1 MTAESPGENSPQR
14 TGLHLLSH
22 SGSARLPAPHLLG
35 RGLRGPALP
44 PRLQSLKAPGLPLSL
59 ARMPAAPAEGQHR
72 GSGPGPSFGREPR
85 VLTRCLPRSSP
96 GSDLKSW
103 AQSPAQVT
111 GASPHCTRPPTGGH
125 CVQPLCAPPPH
136 RTRAHICPPRAGT
149 QHSRQSQPHTQ
160 DPGFMEGD
168 VPLREI
174 NSGQFQHLLAASL
187 LSCL

>member
-96 GSDLKSW
+96 GCDLKSW
-103 AQSPAQVT
+103 AQSPAQVPELHLT
-111 GASPHCTRPPTGGH
+111 ALGHRLADTASSRCARPRRTEPAPTSARLEPARSTPGSPGRT
-125 CVQPLCAPPPH
+125 P
-136 RTRAHICPPRAGT
+136 RTRDLWKVMSH
-149 QHSRQSQPHTQ
+149 
-160 DPGFMEGD
+160 
-168 VPLREI
+168 
-174 NSGQFQHLLAASL
+174 
-187 LSCL
+187 